1 MFKKLII
8 TFLILSI
15 LLPQNFSFAQDIS
28 ATENTAPANDALWD
42 SLTTTDDSISATSDS
57 TPENNFVYS
66 PLTGFEFS
74 QGDSIGDAIKQM
86 VMSTILNSVMSVVS
100 GEVPTKGKDV
110 STAITKTFTESFKQ
124 QLVTIKNDI
133 RKMINESGDYIMQ
146 RIFATT
152 LQRVTSSLSKLQ
164 IKNPELYKAL
174 NTYGGLVA
182 GMTMYSQ
189 GRCIDPAIMSCVS
202 NAIRSTLTPKR
213 KELDQKAEKGL
224 KYSADIIVKNL
235 KPCPESKII
244 DDELGEA
251 GDTIGRKNTGEKFKL
266 STLFKKIP
274 FFADVFKTRSG
285 KFDMKSG
292 NGLAQV
298 GTLGDIAN
306 RSSTPTNSIGSFVD
320 TGLKNN
326 LTAMMCQDAVSG
338 LVAMASSEAAK
349 RLQTAEENTKTG
361 FKPKAV
367 CIEAVDGNTNI
378 DPDSPN
384 CIAQSIETPAST
396 LEQMAGWASTAE
408 GNSLIARMND
418 PHGVNVVSGW
428 FKNWAQSKMDNI
440 LNKGFTKASTVYET
454 KNNALS
460 QLSTKANAEKA
471 CADVSSIGGGNL
483 GSQLKS
489 ACVDAYRAQATIG
502 AEFDKSQNKNTAT
515 IRAKT
520 LTQLITLQNNFNAI
534 TNPSNFNEKI
544 TSNRENI
551 SDETNSEFIELSKV
565 YGDLNT
571 SVSDI
576 YAKLGG
582 ITQNANVTSA
592 LETIQ
597 QLNSPTSSDIIKINA
612 LRKEVGALSSEIST
626 KQSEY
631 QKQLSIINQKLAG
644 SGLYELFF
652 EKITCFGDC
661 AHGETTNIVGANPKN
676 PAIFYQTPIDSN
688 SPGLTF
694 NTATHDLVF
703 FLNQDLSPDKQTL
716 KNSGLLQSTLNRLSE
731 ILDESYAPTTEDIAQ
746 ITELKKYF
754 NTQNNIYKN
763 LKKYIYDMGWSSQVS
778 GFTNIYSTQNIA
790 VGSIST
796 QATEIIFGASD
807 LLNKIVQLDILGTI
821 RRVGEGEAI
830 LQESANTHQ
839 NKINTAF
846 DELNA
851 TLSADGVNFSA
862 KESELND
869 ISGEITGLNL
879 ETDLLKTRIDNF
891 DIALNIEIQKT
902 QQQNLPT
909 EEPSSKSPTKPKI
922 GFIQKAF
929 AIINAPIKLIKGLLG
944 NVLELINSRRV
955 KLK

>member
-326 LTAMMCQDAVSG
+326 LTAMY
-338 LVAMASSEAAK
+338 
-349 RLQTAEENTKTG
+349 
-361 FKPKAV
+361 V
-367 CIEAVDGNTNI
+367 CI
-378 DPDSPN
+378 
-384 CIAQSIETPAST
+384 
-396 LEQMAGWASTAE
+396 
-408 GNSLIARMND
+408 
-418 PHGVNVVSGW
+418 
-428 FKNWAQSKMDNI
+428 
-440 LNKGFTKASTVYET
+440 
-454 KNNALS
+454 
-460 QLSTKANAEKA
+460 
-471 CADVSSIGGGNL
+471 
-483 GSQLKS
+483 
-489 ACVDAYRAQATIG
+489 
-502 AEFDKSQNKNTAT
+502 
-515 IRAKT
+515 
-520 LTQLITLQNNFNAI
+520 
-534 TNPSNFNEKI
+534 
-544 TSNRENI
+544 
-551 SDETNSEFIELSKV
+551 
-565 YGDLNT
+565 
-571 SVSDI
+571 
-576 YAKLGG
+576 
-582 ITQNANVTSA
+582 
-592 LETIQ
+592 
-597 QLNSPTSSDIIKINA
+597 
-612 LRKEVGALSSEIST
+612 
-626 KQSEY
+626 
-631 QKQLSIINQKLAG
+631 
-644 SGLYELFF
+644 
-652 EKITCFGDC
+652 
-661 AHGETTNIVGANPKN
+661 
-676 PAIFYQTPIDSN
+676 
-688 SPGLTF
+688 
-694 NTATHDLVF
+694 
-703 FLNQDLSPDKQTL
+703 
-716 KNSGLLQSTLNRLSE
+716 
-731 ILDESYAPTTEDIAQ
+731 
-746 ITELKKYF
+746 
-754 NTQNNIYKN
+754 YK
-763 LKKYIYDMGWSSQVS
+763 
-778 GFTNIYSTQNIA
+778 
-790 VGSIST
+790 
-796 QATEIIFGASD
+796 
-807 LLNKIVQLDILGTI
+807 
-821 RRVGEGEAI
+821 R
-830 LQESANTHQ
+830 
-839 NKINTAF
+839 
-846 DELNA
+846 
-851 TLSADGVNFSA
+851 
-862 KESELND
+862 
-869 ISGEITGLNL
+869 
-879 ETDLLKTRIDNF
+879 
-891 DIALNIEIQKT
+891 
-902 QQQNLPT
+902 
-909 EEPSSKSPTKPKI
+909 
-922 GFIQKAF
+922 
-929 AIINAPIKLIKGLLG
+929 
-944 NVLELINSRRV
+944 
-955 KLK
+955 